1 MYNWLVCHVTVI
13 FCIFHIFFSFLTYY
27 INEMVG
33 IKSRDP
39 QNTRLVLK
47 VLIIE
52 VKSNENLCYNDL
64 KMGVESTTSMLYVLQ
79 NSFNPASSNPGIV
92 IIWQLSKVVPRREVL
107 LFAVKHVVSGLTLC
121 LLLLQL
127 LQL

>member
-1 MYNWLVCHVTVI
+1 
-13 FCIFHIFFSFLTYY
+13 
-27 INEMVG
+27 MVG